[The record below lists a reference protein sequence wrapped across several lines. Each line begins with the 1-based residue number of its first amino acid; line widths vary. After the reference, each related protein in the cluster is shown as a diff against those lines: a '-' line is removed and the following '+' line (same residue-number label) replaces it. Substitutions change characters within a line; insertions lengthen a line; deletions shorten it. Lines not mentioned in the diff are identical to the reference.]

1 VITAISR
8 AQVRRAIAGF
18 MPFPEQALVEI
29 VECSRPAAGFFIAV
43 AAQVG
48 PIPEAFLPVV
58 KLLLLAGVLGAATTM
73 VAMEYFLFSFDDSSA
88 RKKAFWFCGI
98 LFPLPGPA
106 LYCFIVYS
114 HSDVL
119 KGNHA
124 KRVEGASEKR
134 WSETQGL
141 QQPESVKVVDRCG
154 LCASIGKV

>member
-1 VITAISR
+1 
-8 AQVRRAIAGF
+8 

-48 PIPEAFLPVV
+48 PIPEALLPVV
-58 KLLLLAGVLGAATTM
+58 KLLLLAGVLGSATTM
-73 VAMEYFLFSFDDSSA
+73 VAMEYLLFSFDDSSA
-88 RKKAFWFCGI
+88 RKKVFWFCVI
-98 LFPLPGPA
+98 LFPLLGPA

-119 KGNHA
+119 QGDYA

-141 QQPESVKVVDRCG
+141 QQPESVKVVDCCG
-154 LCASIGKV
+154 LRASI